1 MAFHN
6 DSFLAVQK
14 SHFHYVYFPKSDGLL
29 KSLGHLSDSPTS
41 SKQIGNRSNWQ
52 IMTQTT
58 EPIPTYT
65 LLNPDRLFWT

>member
-41 SKQIGNRSNWQ
+41 SKHWKREQLANYDTN
-52 IMTQTT
+52 
-58 EPIPTYT
+58 
-65 LLNPDRLFWT
+65 N